1 MSKVPE
7 TVKGTRDFLPEE
19 KIFRDEVIGKIK
31 LVFELYGFSPLET
44 PVLESK
50 ELLSGKDQYGD
61 EALKLMYE
69 FKDKAGR
76 DLALRYDLTIPL
88 ARVVASNKDL
98 PKPFKRYAID
108 RVWRYESPQKGRYRE
123 FYQCDVDIV
132 GVASS
137 LADAEI
143 ISCASDALAVL
154 GIKKFLFRVN
164 SRKLMDEILRNA
176 NVEENKIVKTLRVI
190 DKLDKI
196 GQQGVA
202 KELRTFLSEAST
214 FGVLEAIKLK
224 SDWNRLSSKVK
235 ASEETKKEIDEFIKY
250 LEELGVKEYIFDL
263 SLARGLDYYTGLV
276 FEIDA
281 GVGMSLGGGGRYE
294 GLIERFSGEKISA
307 TGITLGLE
315 RLMDILKKSDKKT
328 SSEIFVI
335 PINTLKAS
343 LQIVNKLRKGG
354 INTDFDML
362 DRSISKNLDYVNKQN
377 IPYALF
383 VGEKE
388 LGLGKVKLKN
398 MKSGDEEFLSV
409 DKVIDKLNYKK

>member
-1 MSKVPE
+1 M
-7 TVKGTRDFLPEE
+7 
-19 KIFRDEVIGKIK
+19 
-31 LVFELYGFSPLET
+31 
-44 PVLESK
+44 
-50 ELLSGKDQYGD
+50 
-61 EALKLMYE
+61 
-69 FKDKAGR
+69 
-76 DLALRYDLTIPL
+76 
-88 ARVVASNKDL
+88 
-98 PKPFKRYAID
+98 
-108 RVWRYESPQKGRYRE
+108 
-123 FYQCDVDIV
+123 
-132 GVASS
+132 
-137 LADAEI
+137 
-143 ISCASDALAVL
+143 
-154 GIKKFLFRVN
+154 
-164 SRKLMDEILRNA
+164 
-176 NVEENKIVKTLRVI
+176 
-190 DKLDKI
+190 
-196 GQQGVA
+196 
-202 KELRTFLSEAST
+202 
-214 FGVLEAIKLK
+214 
-224 SDWNRLSSKVK
+224 
-235 ASEETKKEIDEFIKY
+235 
-250 LEELGVKEYIFDL
+250 

-315 RLMDILKKSDKKT
+315 RLMEILKKSDKKT